1 MIKKIIEKLAK
12 EALEDSAKQ
21 SRVMYKK
28 FIDMDCPR
36 RIQQVIDGEE
46 FIDKIIERI
55 KKKQL

>member
-46 FIDKIIERI
+46 FIDKIIWRI
-55 KKKQL
+55 K